1 MTIEIYARRWQR
13 MLVRALEDQRLRMG
27 MKTGGVF
34 LLAFCLSAASLGNLP
49 QPIAMAVLCAGLPG
63 WLPVAYVLGGVTGYG
78 LFWAAAGNQG
88 ILWMIA
94 ALPVCVLAQREKLV
108 RRYPLLQSMLAAVI
122 VAVCGVLFQI
132 SQGDTT
138 PILAYFLRIAVAFGT
153 TTLTLAVRHRRD
165 TAADWVAMCLLV
177 LALAQVA
184 PLPFLGLGFVAA
196 GLLAVAAPFPAVALA
211 GLALDLAQVT
221 VVPMTAVLCLTA
233 LLRLLPRLPKLW
245 RYAAPGLVYLAMMG
259 LCGKCDLLPL
269 PALVLGSLLGILL
282 PSVQPQVYHRGET
295 GFAQVRLEMGA
306 AVMRQSEQMLLEVEE
321 APIDEVALITKAVER
336 ACSTCPGR
344 RDCKERANTNALSP
358 QLLQQ
363 PLIHLDDVPV
373 DCKKRN
379 RLMLELRR
387 SQDQYRAMKADRDRQ
402 QEYRVAVI
410 QQYRFLAE
418 FLQDLSDALP
428 RRGEQVTPKFQ
439 PEVAVCSSGK
449 ELANGDRC
457 LWFAGPQ
464 CRYYLLLCDGMGT
477 GLGAAAEARAAG
489 DMLRRL
495 LMAGYP
501 SAYALRSIN
510 SLCTLRGRAGA
521 VTMDLAEV
529 HLDTG
534 KVMLYKWGAA
544 PSWLLG
550 PNGAESI
557 GVSSPPP
564 GISVSGCTESVDR
577 LSLRHGQMLVLLSDG
592 VDNQVIAQQID
603 LMGDE
608 PPGSLAAK
616 LLEAGR
622 VGGTDDTTA
631 AVLRL
636 MPIRTTEEP

>member
-1 MTIEIYARRWQR
+1 MTIGTYARRWR
-13 MLVRALEDQRLRMG
+13 RTAARLLADARIRLG
-27 MKTGGVF
+27 LKTGGTF
-34 LLAFCLSAASLGNLP
+34 LLGLCLSAASLGNLP
-49 QPIAMAVLCAGLPG
+49 QPIAMAVLCAGLPD
-63 WLPVAYVLGGVTGYG
+63 WLPVPYTLGAVAGYW
-78 LFWAAAGNQG
+78 LFWGAAGGQG
-88 ILWMIA
+88 ILWMAA
-94 ALPVCVLAQREKLV
+94 ALPVCLVALREKLV
-108 RRYPLLQSMLAAVI
+108 RRLPLLQPMLAAAI
-122 VAVCGVLFQI
+122 VAVCGVLLQVLR
-132 SQGDTT
+132 GDTV
-138 PILAYFLRIAVAFGT
+138 PILAYFLRVALAFGT
-153 TTLTLAVRHRRD
+153 TFLVSLVRRRRD
-165 TAADWVAMCLLV
+165 TAADWVAMGLLV

-196 GLLAVAAPFPAVALA
+196 GLLAGTAPFPAVALA
-211 GLALDLAQVT
+211 GLALDLARVT
-221 VVPMTAVLCLTA
+221 PVPMTAVLCLTA
-233 LLRLLPRLPKLW
+233 LLRLLPKLPRLW
-245 RYAAPGLVYLAMMG
+245 QHMAPGAVYLAVMG
-259 LCGKCDLLPL
+259 LCGQWDLLPL
-269 PALVLGSLLGILL
+269 PALVLGGLLGILL
-282 PSVQPQVYHRGET
+282 QGYQPQVYHRGET

-321 APIDEVALITKAVER
+321 APIDEAALLAKAVDR
-336 ACSTCPGR
+336 ACGTCPSR
-344 RDCKERANTNALSP
+344 RDCKERAGAGAVNP

-363 PLIHLDDVPV
+363 PQIRADDVPV
-373 DCKKRN
+373 DCRKRN
-379 RLMLELRR
+379 RLMMELRR
-387 SQDQYRAMKADRDRQ
+387 SQDQYRALKADRDRQ

-428 RRGEQVTPKFQ
+428 RRAEKEKPRFQ

-550 PNGAESI
+550 PNGAEQI
-557 GVSSPPP
+557 GASSPPP

-577 LSLRHGQMLVLLSDG
+577 VSLRHGQMLVLLSDG
-592 VDNQVIAQQID
+592 VDNHVIAQQID
-603 LMGDE
+603 LMSEE

-622 VGGTDDTTA
+622 TGGTDDTTA

-636 MPIRTTEEP
+636 MPIRSGE

>member
-1 MTIEIYARRWQR
+1 MTIGTYARRWQR
-13 MLVRALEDQRLRMG
+13 SAARILADARTRLWL
-27 MKTGGVF
+27 KTGGMF
-34 LLAFCLSAASLGNLP
+34 LLGMCLGAASLGNLP

-63 WLPVAYVLGGVTGYG
+63 WLPIPYALGGAAGYW
-78 LFWAAAGNQG
+78 LFWGAAGSQG
-88 ILWMIA
+88 MIWMAA
-94 ALPVCVLAQREKLV
+94 ALPVCLLASQEKML
-108 RRYPLLQSMLAAVI
+108 RRLPLLQPAMAAAI
-122 VAVCGVLFQI
+122 VAVSGVVFQI
-132 SQGDTT
+132 WQQDTT
-138 PILAYFLRIAVAFGT
+138 PILAYFLRVGMAFGT
-153 TTLTLAVRHRRD
+153 TALVILVRRRRD
-165 TAADWVAMCLLV
+165 TAADWVALGLLV

-184 PLPFLGLGFVAA
+184 LLPFLGLGFVAA
-196 GLLAVAAPFPAVALA
+196 GMLVGSAPFPAVALA
-211 GLALDLAQVT
+211 GLALDLARVT
-221 VVPMTAVLCLTA
+221 PVPMTAVLCLTA
-233 LLRLLPRLPKLW
+233 LLRLLPKLPKMW
-245 RYAAPGLVYLAMMG
+245 RYIAPGAVYLVVMS
-259 LCGKCDLLPL
+259 LCGQWDLLPL
-269 PALVLGSLLGILL
+269 PAIVLGGVLGGLL
-282 PSVQPQVYHRGET
+282 PGAQPQVYRRGET

-306 AVMRQSEQMLLEVEE
+306 AVMRQSEQMLLEAEE
-321 APIDEVALITKAVER
+321 APIDEAALITKAVDR
-336 ACSTCPGR
+336 ACSTCPSR
-344 RDCKERANTNALSP
+344 RDCKERANASALSGK
-358 QLLQQ
+358 LLQQ
-363 PLIHLDDVPV
+363 PLIHVDDVPV

-387 SQDQYRAMKADRDRQ
+387 SQDRYRAMKADRDRQ

-418 FLQDLSDALP
+418 FLQDLADALP
-428 RRGEQVTPKFQ
+428 KRADKDKPRFQ

-477 GLGAAAEARAAG
+477 GVGAAAEAKAAG

-544 PSWLLG
+544 PSWLLSAD
-550 PNGAESI
+550 GAEQI
-557 GVSSPPP
+557 GQCSPPP
-564 GISVSGCTESVDR
+564 GISVADCTETVDR
-577 LSLRHGQMLVLLSDG
+577 VSLRHGQMLVLLSDG
-592 VDNQVIAQQID
+592 IDNRIIAEQID
-603 LMGDE
+603 LMTDE

-622 VGGTDDTTA
+622 TEGTDDTTA

-636 MPIRTTEEP
+636 TPIRTEE

>member
-1 MTIEIYARRWQR
+1 MTIGTYARRWQR
-13 MLVRALEDQRLRMG
+13 SLVRVLSEERWQPWLQY
-27 MKTGGVF
+27 GGIF
-34 LLAFCLSAASLGNLP
+34 LLGLCLSAASLGNLP

-63 WLPVAYVLGGVTGYG
+63 WLPVSYALGSVMGYG
-78 LFWAAAGNQG
+78 LFWGTAGSQC
-88 ILWMIA
+88 IVWVAA
-94 ALPVCVLAQREKLV
+94 ALPVCVLSLREELV
-108 RRYPLLQSMLAAVI
+108 RRVPLLQSMLAAAI
-122 VAVCGVLFQI
+122 VAICGVLFQLR
-132 SQGDTT
+132 QGEEV
-138 PILAYFLRIAVAFGT
+138 PILAYFLRVAMAFGV
-153 TTLTLAVRHRRD
+153 TLLTQGLRRRRD
-165 TAADWVAMCLLV
+165 TAADWVAIGLVV

-184 PLPFLGLGFVAA
+184 PLPFLSLGFVAA
-196 GLLAVAAPFPAVALA
+196 GLLAGIAPLPAVALA
-211 GLALDLAQVT
+211 GLALDLARVT
-221 VVPMTAVLCLTA
+221 PVPMTAVLCLTA
-233 LLRLLPRLPKLW
+233 LPRLLPRLPKLW
-245 RYAAPGLVYLAMMG
+245 RYAAPGAMYLTVMG
-259 LCGKCDLLPL
+259 LCGQWDLMPL
-269 PALVLGSLLGILL
+269 PGLVAGSLLGFFL
-282 PSVQPQVYHRGET
+282 PGAQPQVYHRGET

-321 APIDEVALITKAVER
+321 APIDDAALITKAVSR
-336 ACSTCPGR
+336 ACSTCPSR
-344 RDCKERANTNALSP
+344 RDCKERADANALRVE
-358 QLLQQ
+358 LLQQ

-373 DCKKRN
+373 ACKKRN
-379 RLMLELRR
+379 RLLQELRR
-387 SQDQYRAMKADRDRQ
+387 SQDQYRALKADRDRQ

-428 RRGEQVTPKFQ
+428 RRGEQLKAKFQ
-439 PEVAVCSSGK
+439 PEVAVCSAGK

-457 LWFAGPQ
+457 LWFSGPQ

-477 GLGAAAEARAAG
+477 GVGAAAEARAAG

-550 PNGAESI
+550 PNGAEQI
-557 GVSSPPP
+557 GTCSPPP
-564 GISVSGCTESVDR
+564 GISVSSCTESVDR
-577 LSLRHGQMLVLLSDG
+577 ISLRHGQMLVLLSDG
-592 VDNQVIAQQID
+592 VDHGIISQQID
-603 LMGDE
+603 LMSDE

-622 VGGTDDTTA
+622 TNGTDDTTA

-636 MPIRTTEEP
+636 MPIRTET

>member
-1 MTIEIYARRWQR
+1 MTIGTYARRWQR
-13 MLVRALEDQRLRMG
+13 LVLRALADERVRLG
-27 MKTGGVF
+27 LKTGGTF
-34 LLAFCLSAASLGNLP
+34 LLGLCLSAASLGNLS
-49 QPIAMAVLCAGLPG
+49 QPITMAVLCAGLPG
-63 WLPVAYVLGGVTGYG
+63 WLPVPYALGGVAGYW
-78 LFWAAAGNQG
+78 LFWGDAGSQG
-88 ILWMIA
+88 IIWMAA
-94 ALPVCVLAQREKLV
+94 ALPVCVLAQQEKLV
-108 RRYPLLQSMLAAVI
+108 RRLPLLQSMLSAVI
-122 VAVCGVLFQI
+122 VAVSGVLFQI
-132 SQGDTT
+132 GRQDTT
-138 PILAYFLRIAVAFGT
+138 PILAYFLRVAMAFGV
-153 TTLTLAVRHRRD
+153 TTLTLAVRRRRD

-221 VVPMTAVLCLTA
+221 PVPMTAVLCLTA
-233 LLRLLPRLPKLW
+233 LLRLLPKLPKTW
-245 RYAAPGLVYLAMMG
+245 RYVAPGAVYLAVMG
-259 LCGKCDLLPL
+259 LCGQWDLLPL
-269 PALVLGSLLGILL
+269 PALVLGSFLGILM
-282 PSVQPQVYHRGET
+282 PGSQPHVYHRGET

-321 APIDEVALITKAVER
+321 APIDEAALVTKAVDR
-336 ACSTCPGR
+336 ACGSCPSR
-344 RDCKERANTNALSP
+344 RDCRERARASAMNP

-363 PLIHLDDVPV
+363 PLIHADDVPV
-373 DCKKRN
+373 ECKKRN
-379 RLMLELRR
+379 RLMMELRR

-418 FLQDLSDALP
+418 FLQDLADALP
-428 RRGEQVTPKFQ
+428 RRAEQEKPKYQ

-477 GLGAAAEARAAG
+477 GIGAAAEAKAAG

-550 PNGAESI
+550 PNGAEPI
-557 GVSSPPP
+557 GAASPPP

-622 VGGTDDTTA
+622 TNGTDDTTA

-636 MPIRTTEEP
+636 MPIRKEE